1 MGGDIGLMWDA
12 LYPLIVTGITV
23 GVVAAVIFGAIK
35 VGWQF
40 APWIVGLA
48 LVVWFF
54 G

>member
-1 MGGDIGLMWDA
+1 MGGDIGLMLDA
-12 LYPLIVTGITV
+12 LYPLIVAGITI

-48 LVVWFF
+48 LLVWFL